1 MKLDTYPGGV
11 YFVDF
16 EYHPKNG
23 REGNAPDPV
32 CMVVA
37 QFGTSNI
44 SRYWQNEL
52 RAMEG
57 PPFPVDA
64 TALFVAYYAPAELDC
79 FLVLGWPMPVN
90 VLDLYAEFRCITNG
104 RDLPSGRGL
113 LGALLYFGIGGISFS
128 EKDAMRDLILGR
140 GPWTLQQQTEIMG
153 YCESDVLAL
162 AELFLAMLP
171 QIDLPRAL
179 LRGAYMAA
187 VSKIQAV
194 GTPIDV
200 GCLEDLKANWENI
213 QDKLIAEIDKD
224 FGVYEG
230 RSFRA
235 SKFVGYLQRH
245 SIPWPVHATGRLD
258 LADDTFKGMA
268 QVHPQLSPLR
278 ELRTSLSSLR
288 LSTLT
293 VGEDGRSRCMLS
305 PFSSKTGR
313 NQPSTAKYIFGP
325 AVWMRGLIKPPRE
338 MSVAYLDWSQQEFG
352 IAAVLSGDIVMQ
364 EAYRSGDPYLAF
376 AKQSGAV
383 PPDATKASHP
393 AERERFK
400 ACVLA
405 VQYGMGAE
413 SLALRINQSKAHA
426 QVLLNLH
433 RRIYPKFWKWSDSLA
448 EHFALGGTLQ
458 TTFGWPLNPHAN
470 PNLRSVR
477 NFPMQAAGAEMLRI
491 ACILLVDAGIRVCA
505 PVHEAVLIETTTEE
519 LVVTV
524 RAAQDIMEQA
534 SEIVLSGFALRSDA
548 GIVSY
553 PHRYMDPRGEKMW
566 RKVSE
571 LLGWQQDPWQ
581 QA

>member
-1 MKLDTYPGGV
+1 MKLETYPGGV

-44 SRYWQNEL
+44 SRYWQDEL
-52 RAMEG
+52 RAMEC

-64 TALFVAYYAPAELDC
+64 AALFVAYYAPAELDC

-90 VLDLYAEFRCITNG
+90 VLDLYAEFRCVTNG
-104 RDLPSGRGL
+104 RDLSQGRGL

-140 GPWTLQQQTEIMG
+140 GPWTLQQQTEIMS

-213 QDKLIAEIDKD
+213 QDKLITEIDKD

-230 RSFRA
+230 RSFRT

-258 LADDTFKGMA
+258 LADDTFRDMA

-293 VGEDGRSRCMLS
+293 VGEDGRNRCMLS

-313 NQPSTAKYIFGP
+313 NQPSNAKYIFGP
-325 AVWMRGLIKPPRE
+325 AVWMRGLIKPLPG

-364 EAYRSGDPYLAF
+364 EAYRSGDPYLAL

-383 PPDATKASHP
+383 PLDATKASHP

-426 QVLLNLH
+426 QVLLDLH
-433 RRIYPKFWKWSDSLA
+433 RRTYPKFWKWSDSLA

-491 ACILLVDAGIRVCA
+491 ACILLADAGIRVCA
-505 PVHEAVLIETTTEE
+505 PVHDAVLIETPTKE
-519 LVVTV
+519 LKATV
-524 RAAQDIMEQA
+524 GAAQDIMQQA

-548 GIVSY
+548 GVVSY
-553 PHRYMDPRGEKMW
+553 PHRYMDPRGRKMW
-566 RKVSE
+566 EKVAE
-571 LLGWQQDPWQ
+571 LLGW
-581 QA
+581 AA